1 MEFAEFALESVL
13 LKVNSQELRKRVGN
27 NMTYPIASFLIQIKN
42 AYMANKNEV
51 SFPYSKMVLSIGK
64 VLKDE
69 GYIKEIKEAKEEARQ
84 VVKVSLLYRKNE
96 AALKDVKIISKPSV
110 HTYVNKVTGRKAATK
125 FDLAILSTNQG
136 IMSNR
141 KATKLGIGG
150 ELLARVS

>member
-1 MEFAEFALESVL
+1 
-13 LKVNSQELRKRVGN
+13 
-27 NMTYPIASFLIQIKN
+27 MTYPVANFLIQIKN

-51 SFPYSKMVLSIGK
+51 SFPYSKMVLSIGR

-69 GYIKEIKEAKEEARQ
+69 GYIKDIKEEKGEKPME
-84 VVKVSLLYRKNE
+84 VKVTLLYRKNE

-110 HTYVNKVTGRKAATK
+110 HTYVNKTKARKSSTK
-125 FDLAILSTNQG
+125 YDVAIVSTNQG

>member
-1 MEFAEFALESVL
+1 
-13 LKVNSQELRKRVGN
+13 
-27 NMTYPIASFLIQIKN
+27 MTYPVASFLIQIKN

-69 GYIKEIKEAKEEARQ
+69 GYIKDIKEGKEEGRQ
-84 VVKVSLLYRKNE
+84 VVTATLLYRKNE
-96 AALKDVKIISKPSV
+96 AALRDVKIISKPSV
-110 HTYVNKVTGRKAATK
+110 HTYINKTRTKKASTK
-125 FDLAILSTNQG
+125 YDLAIVSTNQG

>member
-1 MEFAEFALESVL
+1 
-13 LKVNSQELRKRVGN
+13 
-27 NMTYPIASFLIQIKN
+27 MTYPVASFLIQIKN

-69 GYIKEIKEAKEEARQ
+69 GYLKDIKEAKEDGKQ
-84 VVKVSLLYRKNE
+84 VVTATLLYRKNE

-110 HTYVNKVTGRKAATK
+110 HTYVNKVKTRKAATK
-125 FDLAILSTNQG
+125 YDLAIVSTNQG
-136 IMSNR
+136 VMSNR

>member
-1 MEFAEFALESVL
+1 
-13 LKVNSQELRKRVGN
+13 
-27 NMTYPIASFLIQIKN
+27 MTYPVANFLIQIKN

-69 GYIKEIKEAKEEARQ
+69 GYIKDIKEEKGEKHME
-84 VVKVSLLYRKNE
+84 VKVTLLYRKNE

-110 HTYVNKVTGRKAATK
+110 HTYVNKTKARKSSTK
-125 FDLAILSTNQG
+125 YDVAIVSTNQG

>member
-1 MEFAEFALESVL
+1 
-13 LKVNSQELRKRVGN
+13 
-27 NMTYPIASFLIQIKN
+27 MTYPVASFLIQIKN
-42 AYMANKNEV
+42 AYLANKNEL

-69 GYIKEIKEAKEEARQ
+69 GYIKDVKEGKEEGHAIIS
-84 VVKVSLLYRKNE
+84 VTLLYRKNE

-110 HTYVNKVTGRKAATK
+110 HTYVNKTKAKKAATRY
-125 FDLAILSTNQG
+125 DLAIVSTNQG

-141 KATKLGIGG
+141 QATKLGIGG

>member
-1 MEFAEFALESVL
+1 
-13 LKVNSQELRKRVGN
+13 
-27 NMTYPIASFLIQIKN
+27 MTYPIASFLIQIKN

-51 SFPYSKMVLSIGK
+51 SFPYSKMVLSIGL

-69 GYIKEIKEAKEEARQ
+69 GYIKDIKEDKEDEKP
-84 VVKVSLLYRKNE
+84 VVKATLLYRKNE
-96 AALKDVKIISKPSV
+96 AAMKDVKIISKPSV
-110 HTYVNKVTGRKAATK
+110 HTYVNKVKTRKVATK
-125 FDLAILSTNQG
+125 YDLAILSTNQG